1 MNQVLF
7 VCTHNAGRSQMAEAF
22 FNRHAVEDVR
32 AISAGSDPR
41 HAVWP
46 EVIEVMREIG
56 IDLSDRRPRKLTPE
70 LQLHADWAITLGCGD
85 VCPYVPTVVE
95 SWDIPDP
102 AGRPLPEVREIRD
115 ELEQRVR
122 ELVETRLSSI
132 RAERPL
138 YQLQLA
144 RLLPSLISEF
154 EGMRAPAEIRA
165 IADATLAHYEE
176 VPVRSFVVTLAHR
189 EARELLS
196 EESLELAVR

>member
-22 FNRHAVEDVR
+22 FNRHTAADIR

-41 HAVWP
+41 AAVWP
-46 EVIEVMREIG
+46 EVIEVMREVG
-56 IDLSDRRPRKLTPE
+56 FDLTDRRPRKLTPE

-85 VCPYVPTVVE
+85 VCPYVPTIVE

-102 AGRPLPEVREIRD
+102 AGRPLPEVRQIRD
-115 ELEQRVR
+115 ELERNVR
-122 ELVETRLSSI
+122 ELIETRLPAI

-138 YQLQLA
+138 YQLQLM

-154 EGMRAPAEIRA
+154 EGMRTPAEIRA
-165 IADATLAHYEE
+165 IADAALAHYEE
-176 VPVRSFVVTLAHR
+176 APVRSFVVTLAHR
-189 EARELLS
+189 DARELLR
-196 EESLELAVR
+196 EEALELAAY